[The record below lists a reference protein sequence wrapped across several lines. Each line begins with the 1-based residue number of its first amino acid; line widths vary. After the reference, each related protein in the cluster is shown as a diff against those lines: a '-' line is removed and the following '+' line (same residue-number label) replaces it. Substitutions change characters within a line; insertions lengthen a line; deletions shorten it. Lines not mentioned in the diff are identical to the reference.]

1 MLNIKYWTNLRE
13 REKTKVTYVI
23 EKIDRYID
31 NQSTAYYHLEPLKEK
46 QPGWSQDDWTDKLED

>member
-1 MLNIKYWTNLRE
+1 MLNIKYWDRKTNLRE

-31 NQSTAYYHLEPLKEK
+31 NQSTLHITIWNP
-46 QPGWSQDDWTDKLED
+46 